1 MLSLKPQYWY
11 DTIYDIDFDKLK
23 EKGVKCILFD
33 IDNTM
38 ATYSE
43 NDPSEKLLALC
54 ETLRTKDFT
63 LAILSN
69 GNSDRVKHFA
79 TVMGMKFYGKALKPM
94 KKGFRSLCDE
104 LGFTKN
110 DIAIVG
116 DQLFTDIL
124 GGNNFGCISVLVTP
138 IEPSSDPA
146 FVKFKRIFEK
156 GTIRKLKKTEK

>member
-54 ETLRTKDFT
+54 ETLRSKNFT

-79 TVMGMKFYGKALKPM
+79 TVMEM
-94 KKGFRSLCDE
+94 
-104 LGFTKN
+104 
-110 DIAIVG
+110 
-116 DQLFTDIL
+116 
-124 GGNNFGCISVLVTP
+124 
-138 IEPSSDPA
+138 
-146 FVKFKRIFEK
+146 
-156 GTIRKLKKTEK
+156 